1 MSITVSFTSD
11 SKRENSTKQLTMSAT
26 HDCTFKNGCSMLNPT
41 LLLELNSSTF
51 PNYTAFKIEDR
62 YYRVTDIRSVRNNLF
77 EIDGIIDVLATYKS
91 EILAS
96 TQYVCYSSYNSNT
109 WLPDTRIP
117 LVKATDTNRNAVS
130 MAGLFNPNG
139 FYVMTAVGLDGCCAY
154 AVDKLTLDHI
164 LAAIQDWE
172 DDGINAATALLADYA
187 GGDVSISMTGMP
199 TGDNSIESLG
209 NCIAENLEHLQYAV
223 TATTAN
229 VQHKLQQMLKT
240 FGEAA
245 IDTGFVG
252 NAYSQAPSCIRSC
265 IWVPF
270 FATPFVDTGKDL
282 YLGNLPCKY
291 NGSMIRPF
299 TLKGSA
305 HTGSISINIPWHYS
319 DWRRGICEDVYLYL
333 PMVGMIQLSA
343 TSLTNV
349 SSLTIK
355 WSATATDGVVCYEI
369 IADGNVIG
377 TYSGQCSANYPIGIN
392 QQASAG
398 EIVQSILTGAQSSVS
413 AGMQT
418 AQASASLNP
427 VSSGIGVATGAINT
441 IFTGVQAGYDVINTM
456 NTSHV
461 SCIGGIGGG
470 AGSGLDLDIQCYT
483 VCHETVMTPNDMR
496 DTMGLPTMLPYP
508 LATLTGYCECANA
521 HVDIAATRTESAA
534 LDSYL
539 NTGFF
544 IE

>member
-11 SKRENSTKQLTMSAT
+11 SKRENSTKQLTMAAT

-41 LLLELNSSTF
+41 LLLELNTATF
-51 PNYTAFKIEDR
+51 PTYTAFKIEDR
-62 YYRVTDIRSVRNNLF
+62 YYRITDIRSVRNNLF

-96 TQYVCYSSYNSNT
+96 TQYVCYSSHNSNT

-117 LVKATDTNRNAVS
+117 LVKATDTNRNTVS

-154 AVDKLTLDHI
+154 AVDKSTLDHI
-164 LAAIQDWE
+164 LASIQDWQ
-172 DDGINAATALLADYA
+172 DDAIQAIDAIISTTRGVDLDPYTFPAPTDDFQGLCDGLGKTIQSGFVALTGTMANAQKALAD
-187 GGDVSISMTGMP
+187 
-199 TGDNSIESLG
+199 SL
-209 NCIAENLEHLQYAV
+209 
-223 TATTAN
+223 AT
-229 VQHKLQQMLKT
+229 M
-240 FGEAA
+240 GEASVS
-245 IDTGFVG
+245 TGLVG
-252 NAYSQAPSCIRSC
+252 NAYAQAPSCIRSC

-291 NGSMIRPF
+291 NGSIIRPF

-305 HTGSISINIPWHYS
+305 HTGSTSINIPWHYS

-398 EIVQSILTGAQSSVS
+398 EIVQSILTGAQATVS

-427 VSSGIGVATGAINT
+427 VSSTLGVATGAVNT
-441 IFTGVQAGYDVINTM
+441 VFTGVQSGYDVINTM

-483 VCHETVMTPNDMR
+483 VCHETVMTPNDMK

-521 HVDIAATRTESAA
+521 HIDIAATRTESAA
-534 LDSYL
+534 VDSYL
-539 NTGFF
+539 NTGIF

>member
-1 MSITVSFTSD
+1 MSITVSFATG
-11 SKRENSTKQLTMSAT
+11 SKRENSTKQLTMTAM

-41 LLLELNSSTF
+41 LLLELSSNTF

-62 YYRVTDIRSVRNNLF
+62 YYRITDIRSVRNNLF

-91 EILAS
+91 SILAS
-96 TQYVCYSSYNSNT
+96 TQYVCYSSHNSNT

-117 LVKATDTNRNAVS
+117 LVKATDTNRNVVS

-164 LAAIQDWE
+164 LASIQDWE
-172 DDGINAATALLADYA
+172 DDGVLNAVSQISAPGSSYTRAPYRIPASNGLQDCFQSLNEELVGAFESIGNMFTDFQQALSTAIATVGESA
-187 GGDVSISMTGMP
+187 VS
-199 TGDNSIESLG
+199 
-209 NCIAENLEHLQYAV
+209 
-223 TATTAN
+223 
-229 VQHKLQQMLKT
+229 
-240 FGEAA
+240 
-245 IDTGFVG
+245 TGFVG

-270 FATPFVDTGKDL
+270 FPTPFVDTGKDL
-282 YLGNLPCKY
+282 YLGNLLCKY
-291 NGSMIRPF
+291 NGSAIRPF

-305 HTGSISINIPWHYS
+305 HTGNTSITIPWHYS

-427 VSSGIGVATGAINT
+427 VSAGLGVATGAINT
-441 IFTGVQAGYDVINTM
+441 VFTGVQAGYDVINTM

-483 VCHETVMTPNDMR
+483 VCHETVMTPNDMK

-534 LDSYL
+534 IDSYL
-539 NTGFF
+539 NSGFF